1 MKPIEILSGEL
12 LPIMRALLRH
22 TPAQSTRPEVEGIF
36 VRGRT
41 IAATDAHV
49 IFAVCLRDNAPSPDD
64 TTAAMP
70 LPIAWTLHAVLKH
83 APRARK
89 VEIDMDAQR
98 ITLEGY
104 PPLTWEAAP
113 LARALDIEAMFAPPK
128 RPKAHDKRFNP
139 RALTRMLR
147 TFKLV
152 QPPPARVP
160 GQPAAVC
167 MSFGANGRDPI
178 YLWSDNVLAPLL
190 RARALVMPYA
200 PLD

>member
-22 TPAQSTRPEVEGIF
+22 TPAQSTRPEVEGLF

-41 IAATDAHV
+41 LAATDAHV
-49 IFAVCLRDNAPSPDD
+49 IFAVCLRAPADLDD
-64 TTAAMP
+64 ITTAMP
-70 LPIAWTLHAVLKH
+70 LPVAWTLHALLKH
-83 APRARK
+83 APRGRK

-104 PPLTWEAAP
+104 PPLTWESAP
-113 LARALDIEAMFAPPK
+113 LVRAVDIEALFTPPP
-128 RPKAHDKRFNP
+128 RAKAHDKRFNP
-139 RALTRMLR
+139 RTLTRMLR

-152 QPPPARVP
+152 QPPRPAQ
-160 GQPAAVC
+160 GLPAAVT